1 MLHNPSRGAHM
12 RLLHLAM
19 TLGLVALPSALTA
32 QAPDTLTP
40 AQRAGLALARLGA
53 GQRVRIVTRD
63 SEFVEGSVMAASP
76 NLLRLRTDG
85 TLILP
90 ASRVDSLWVRGGS
103 HAGTGA
109 LIGGAVLG
117 IGLGVLAQGFSH
129 AEGGCNEPGY
139 GRGCGPAPFFEG
151 LLIGGAAGALVGAL
165 IGAPFPKWQLRVP

>member
-1 MLHNPSRGAHM
+1 M
-12 RLLHLAM
+12 RLLHFAIAVA
-19 TLGLVALPSALTA
+19 GLVALTTALAA
-32 QAPDTLTP
+32 QEPDTLSA

-117 IGLGVLAQGFSH
+117 IGLGVLAQGVSQ
-129 AEGGCNEPGY
+129 EEGCNEPRY

-151 LLIGGAAGALVGAL
+151 LLIGGTAGALIGAL

>member
-1 MLHNPSRGAHM
+1 M
-12 RLLHLAM
+12 RLLHFAIAVA
-19 TLGLVALPSALTA
+19 GLVALTTALAA
-32 QAPDTLTP
+32 QEPDTLSA

-85 TLILP
+85 TLMDLP
-90 ASRVDSLWVRGGS
+90 ASRLDSLWARGGS

-117 IGLGVLAQGFSH
+117 IGLGVLAHGFSH
-129 AEGGCNEPGY
+129 AERGCNEPRY
-139 GRGCGPAPFFEG
+139 GRGADRRAHRRGVPEVAT
-151 LLIGGAAGALVGAL
+151 AGAV
-165 IGAPFPKWQLRVP
+165 RCH